1 MADKQGEIM
10 LSLPADKDYVLLA
23 RMVLSGLGMLAG
35 MDVGLI
41 DDLRTATNEC
51 CDCLLHQPMKAER
64 LERLQSLLI
73 EQQADLALS
82 IADYGFVLLNGKIV
96 LEGSARHLAA
106 DSGVQEAYLGKAQ

>member
-41 DDLRTATNEC
+41 DDLFSESAPGGVRAA
-51 CDCLLHQPMKAER
+51 M
-64 LERLQSLLI
+64 
-73 EQQADLALS
+73 QQELT
-82 IADYGFVLLNGKIV
+82 
-96 LEGSARHLAA
+96 ETPGS
-106 DSGVQEAYLGKAQ
+106 

>member
-51 CDCLLHQPMKAER
+51 CDCLLHQPMVFIPVSVVATQGDKVF
-64 LERLQSLLI
+64 I
-73 EQQADLALS
+73 
-82 IADYGFVLLNGKIV
+82 
-96 LEGSARHLAA
+96 SAIQT
-106 DSGVQEAYLGKAQ
+106 GVLGKGQTVRLFH